1 MSQTATVN
9 GAEALLE
16 LFRTQGTDYI
26 FCSPIAAWAPLWE
39 ALAKRKATTNIETP
53 KYLNCRHEILAVG
66 LASGYY
72 KATGRTQAV
81 LLPTGLGVLH
91 GALAMRS
98 AFHEH
103 IPMVIVSPD
112 TLTHGAV
119 PGLDP
124 GPEWPTLLVDLA
136 GPVRN
141 SETVTK
147 WAKEVKTGG
156 DLAADV
162 RRAWYFAESVPRG
175 PTLLGVPF
183 DILMSQV
190 DEPHG
195 DKTKASPLVAPTDN
209 LREVADLLMRSRSPL
224 IVTEHAARTPQDQ
237 AALVAIAEHIGAPVF
252 EYWMPMYVNFP
263 RAHPLYATDPIEAHL
278 KDADCILVIG
288 AHGPWH
294 PQETPLAGRL
304 HGHPHR
310 GGPAAAARAVLGLPH
325 RLLHRRRYQQQ
336 SRATCRAAAGAV
348 AHDRTVI
355 AARTE
360 RWHAHNAASKAEAAK
375 ERETVRSGERIHA
388 ALLFDTLHR
397 LLPDRSVIVDEI
409 IAQVPA
415 MIQHLFRERDFSH
428 IRGWAGALGTGL
440 PTALGVKLARPKD
453 MVVCVIGDGAF
464 NYNPVPACLGLAQ
477 QYGVPILV
485 VICNN
490 QGYVSQEW
498 NLYKYFP
505 SGYALRDNN
514 PYGRVIE
521 PTPDYAAMA
530 PAFGAHGE
538 CVTEPASIGT
548 GDPPR
553 HCRSGTRTPRVAGRA
568 ARAVR
573 PTWPTWCCGPG
584 RPLWRTGARSIAAP
598 A

>member
-1 MSQTATVN
+1 MATTTIAACDAEEEMTQTGTVN

-16 LFRTQGTDYI
+16 LFRTQGADYI

-39 ALAKRKATTNIETP
+39 ALAKRKATTNVETP
-53 KYLNCRHEILAVG
+53 KYLNCRHETLAVG
-66 LASGYY
+66 LAAGYY

-81 LLPTGLGVLH
+81 LLPTGLGVLN
-91 GALAMRS
+91 GAMAMRS
-98 AFHEH
+98 AYHEH
-103 IPMVIVSPD
+103 IPMVIVAPD

-119 PGLDP
+119 PSLDP

-147 WAKEVKTGG
+147 WAKEVKSTT
-156 DLAADV
+156 DLAADI

-175 PTLLGVPF
+175 PTLVSVPF

-190 DEPHG
+190 DEPRG
-195 DKTKASPLVAPTDN
+195 NKARAPAVVAPTESLD
-209 LREVADLLMRSRSPL
+209 EVAALLMRSRSPL
-224 IVTEHAARTPQDQ
+224 IVTEHGARTLEDQ
-237 AALVAIAEHIGAPVF
+237 AALVAIAERIGAPVF
-252 EYWMPMYVNFP
+252 EYWMPLYVNFP
-263 RAHPLYATDPIEAHL
+263 RAHPLYAIDPIETHL
-278 KDADCILVIG
+278 KDADCILVVG

-294 PQETPLAGRL
+294 PQDMKLPDGCSVIQIEEDPMRPRAPYWGIQTDLCIAGDVGSNLAHL
-304 HGHPHR
+304 
-310 GGPAAAARAVLGLPH
+310 AASLKARAPSAEEA
-325 RLLHRRRYQQQ
+325 
-336 SRATCRAAAGAV
+336 SRV
-348 AHDRTVI
+348 N
-355 AARTE
+355 ARTTH
-360 RWHAHNAASKAEAAK
+360 WHAHNAANQAQAAK
-375 ERETVRSGERIHA
+375 EREAVRANERIHA

-397 LLPDRSVIVDEI
+397 MLPDRSVIVDEI

-415 MIQHLFRERDFSH
+415 MIQNLFRDRDFSH
-428 IRGWAGALGTGL
+428 IRGWAGALGTGI
-440 PTALGVKLARPKD
+440 PTALGVKLARPRD

-485 VICNN
+485 IICNN

-538 CVTEPASIGT
+538 CVTEPGKLGGAIQ
-548 GDPPR
+548 
-553 HCRSGTRTPRVAGRA
+553 RA
-568 ARAVR
+568 
-573 PTWPTWCCGPG
+573 
-584 RPLWRTGARSIAAP
+584 IAAVEQGHLALLDVRLEP
-598 A
+598 

>member
-1 MSQTATVN
+1 MTEMIT

-16 LFRTQGTDYI
+16 LLHAQDSDYI

-39 ALAKRKATTNIETP
+39 ALAKRQATSNMETP
-53 KYLNCRHEILAVG
+53 KYFNCRHEILAVG
-66 LASGYY
+66 LAAGYY
-72 KATGRTQAV
+72 KVTGRTQTV
-81 LLPTGLGVLH
+81 LLPTGLGVLN
-91 GALAMRS
+91 GAMAVRS
-98 AFHEH
+98 AYHEH
-103 IPMVIVSPD
+103 IPMVIISPD

-119 PGLDP
+119 PLLDP

-141 SETVTK
+141 AETVTK
-147 WAKEVKTGG
+147 WAKEVKTAT

-183 DILMSQV
+183 DILMGQM
-190 DEPHG
+190 DAPQG
-195 DKTKASPLVAPTDN
+195 DKPKAAPLVAPADSM
-209 LREVADLLMRSRSPL
+209 REVADLLNRSRAPL
-224 IVTEHAARTPQDQ
+224 IVTEHAARMPEDQ

-294 PQETPLAGRL
+294 PQETK
-304 HGHPHR
+304 
-310 GGPAAAARAVLGLPH
+310 LPDG
-325 RLLHRRRYQQQ
+325 
-336 SRATCRAAAGAV
+336 C
-348 AHDRTVI
+348 TVI
-355 AARTE
+355 HIEEDPMRPRAPYWGFRTDYCIAGDISRNLATLTALLREQPPGTDVGARTQ
-360 RWHAHNAASKAEAAK
+360 RWHTHNAASNAEAAK
-375 ERETVRSGERIHA
+375 ERDAVRGNERIHA
-388 ALLFDTLHR
+388 ALLFDTLHK

-415 MIQHLFRERDFSH
+415 MIRHTFRDRDISH
-428 IRGWAGALGTGL
+428 VRGWAGALGTGL
-440 PTALGVKLARPKD
+440 PTALGVKLGRPRD
-453 MVVCVIGDGAF
+453 LVVCVIGDGAF
-464 NYNPVPACLGLAQ
+464 NYNPIPACLGLAQ
-477 QYGVPILV
+477 QYNVPVLV
-485 VICNN
+485 IICNN

-505 SGYALRDNN
+505 SGYALRENN

-538 CVTEPASIGT
+538 CVT
-548 GDPPR
+548 DP
-553 HCRSGTRTPRVAGRA
+553 HQLEAA
-568 ARAVR
+568 IARA
-573 PTWPTWCCGPG
+573 
-584 RPLWRTGARSIAAP
+584 IAAVTGGHLALLDVRLEP
-598 A
+598 

>member
-1 MSQTATVN
+1 MTETMN

-16 LFRTQGTDYI
+16 LFREQGTDYI

-39 ALAKRKATTNIETP
+39 ALAKRKATKNVETP
-53 KYLNCRHEILAVG
+53 TYFNVRHEILAVG

-72 KATGRTQAV
+72 KATGRAQAV
-81 LLPTGLGVLH
+81 LLPTGLGVLN
-91 GALAMRS
+91 GAMAVRS

-103 IPMVIVSPD
+103 VPMVIVAPD

-119 PGLDP
+119 PSLDP

-147 WAKEVKTGG
+147 WAKEVKAGT
-156 DLAADV
+156 DLASDL

-175 PTLLGVPF
+175 PTLISVPF
-183 DILMSQV
+183 DILMSEV
-190 DEPHG
+190 EAPEG
-195 DKTKASPLVAPTDN
+195 DKAKASPLVAPTEN
-209 LREVADLLMRSRSPL
+209 LRELAELLRQSRSPL

-237 AALVAIAEHIGAPVF
+237 AAMVAIAESIGAPVF
-252 EYWMPMYVNFP
+252 EYWMPLYVNFP
-263 RAHPLYATDPIEAHL
+263 RAHPLYATDPIEMHL
-278 KDADCILVIG
+278 KDADCILVVG

-294 PQETPLAGRL
+294 PQETKLPDGCKVIQIEEDPLRPRAPYWGFHTDYCIAGDIGANIAQIAALLKERA
-304 HGHPHR
+304 
-310 GGPAAAARAVLGLPH
+310 PADHV
-325 RLLHRRRYQQQ
+325 
-336 SRATCRAAAGAV
+336 
-348 AHDRTVI
+348 
-355 AARTE
+355 AARTT
-360 RWHAHNAASKAEAAK
+360 RWHAHNQSNQAEAAK
-375 ERETVRSGERIHA
+375 ERETVRTGERIHA

-415 MIQHLFRERDFSH
+415 MMRHLFRDRDFSH
-428 IRGWAGALGTGL
+428 IRGWAGALGTGI
-440 PTALGVKLARPKD
+440 PNALGVKLARPND

-464 NYNPVPACLGLAQ
+464 NYNPIPACLGLAQ
-477 QYGVPILV
+477 QYRVPLLV

-505 SGYALRDNN
+505 SGYALRENN

-538 CVTEPASIGT
+538 CVSDPRQLESAIRRAMGAVEQGHLALLDVRLEP
-548 GDPPR
+548 
-553 HCRSGTRTPRVAGRA
+553 
-568 ARAVR
+568 
-573 PTWPTWCCGPG
+573 
-584 RPLWRTGARSIAAP
+584 
-598 A
+598 

>member
-1 MSQTATVN
+1 MTETMVN

-16 LFRTQGTDYI
+16 LFRTQGADYI

-39 ALAKRKATTNIETP
+39 ALAKRKATSNVETP
-53 KYLNCRHEILAVG
+53 QYLNCRHEILAVG
-66 LASGYY
+66 LAAGYY

-91 GALAMRS
+91 GAMALRS
-98 AFHEH
+98 AYHEH

-119 PGLDP
+119 PELDP

-136 GPVRN
+136 GPVRD

-147 WAKEVKTGG
+147 WAKEVKTGS

-183 DILMSQV
+183 DILMTRMAA
-190 DEPHG
+190 PLG
-195 DKTKASPLVAPTDN
+195 DKAKAPPVVAPADS
-209 LREVADLLMRSRSPL
+209 LREIATLLMQSRAPL
-224 IVTEHAARTPQDQ
+224 IVAEHAARTMDDQ
-237 AALVAIAEHIGAPVF
+237 AALVTIAECIGAPVF
-252 EYWMPMYVNFP
+252 EYWMPLYANFP
-263 RAHPLYATDPIEAHL
+263 RAHPLYATDPVEQHL
-278 KDADCILVIG
+278 KDADCILIVG

-294 PQETPLAGRL
+294 PQETPLPEACKVIQIEEDPLRPRAPFWSIRTDYCIAGDIGSNL
-304 HGHPHR
+304 AQL
-310 GGPAAAARAVLGLPH
+310 AA
-325 RLLHRRRYQQQ
+325 LLKAETRTPQ
-336 SRATCRAAAGAV
+336 V
-348 AHDRTVI
+348 AERTQ
-355 AARTE
+355 
-360 RWHAHNAASKAEAAK
+360 RWHTHNAASNAEAVK
-375 ERETVRSGERIHA
+375 ERDAARSGERIQA
-388 ALLFDTLHR
+388 AYLFDALHG

-415 MIQHLFRERDFSH
+415 MIRQLFRERDFTH

-440 PTALGVKLARPKD
+440 PTALGVKLGRPND
-453 MVVCVIGDGAF
+453 VVVCVIGDGAF
-464 NYNPVPACLGLAQ
+464 NYNPILACLGLAQ
-477 QYGVPILV
+477 QYRVPVLV
-485 VICNN
+485 IICNN

-521 PTPDYAAMA
+521 PTPDYAALA
-530 PAFGAHGE
+530 PAFGGYGE
-538 CVTEPASIGT
+538 CISQPAELEPAI
-548 GDPPR
+548 R
-553 HCRSGTRTPRVAGRA
+553 RA
-568 ARAVR
+568 LAAVQGGQLALLDVR
-573 PTWPTWCCGPG
+573 LEP
-584 RPLWRTGARSIAAP
+584 
-598 A
+598 

>member
-1 MSQTATVN
+1 MAETGTMN
-9 GAEALLE
+9 GADALLE

-39 ALAKRKATTNIETP
+39 ALAKRKATKNIETP
-53 KYLNCRHEILAVG
+53 QYLNCRHEILAVG

-91 GALAMRS
+91 GAMAVRS

-119 PGLDP
+119 PSLDP

-141 SETVTK
+141 GETVTK
-147 WAKEVKTGG
+147 WAKEVKTPT
-156 DLAADV
+156 DLVADV
-162 RRAWYFAESVPRG
+162 RRAWYFAETVPRG
-175 PTLLGVPF
+175 PTLLSVPF
-183 DILMSQV
+183 DVLMTEVEQ
-190 DEPHG
+190 PPA
-195 DKTKASPLVAPTDN
+195 DKAKASPLVAPTES
-209 LREVADLLMRSRSPL
+209 LREVAELLTRAQSPL
-224 IVTEHAARTPQDQ
+224 IVTEHAARTPQDR
-237 AALVAIAEHIGAPVF
+237 AALVTIAESIGAPVF
-252 EYWMPMYVNFP
+252 EYWMPLYVNFP
-263 RAHPLYATDPIEAHL
+263 RAHPLYATDPIETHL
-278 KDADCILVIG
+278 NDADCILVVG

-294 PQETPLAGRL
+294 PQETRL
-304 HGHPHR
+304 PDG
-310 GGPAAAARAVLGLPH
+310 
-325 RLLHRRRYQQQ
+325 
-336 SRATCRAAAGAV
+336 C
-348 AHDRTVI
+348 TVI
-355 AARTE
+355 HMEEDPLRPRAPYWGFRTDYCIAGDIGRNLAQLAALLQSQARGPEVSSRTE
-360 RWHAHNAASKAEAAK
+360 RWHAHNANGQAGAAK
-375 ERETVRSGERIHA
+375 ERESAGGGDRIHA

-397 LLPDRSVIVDEI
+397 LLPDRSVIIDEI

-415 MIQHLFRERDFSH
+415 MMRHLFRDREIDH

-440 PTALGVKLARPKD
+440 PTALGVKLARPND
-453 MVVCVIGDGAF
+453 VVVCLIGDGAF

-477 QYGVPILV
+477 QYRVPVLV

-505 SGYALRDNN
+505 SGYALKQND

-521 PTPDYAAMA
+521 PTPDYAKLA

-538 CVTEPASIGT
+538 CVTEPAGLE
-548 GDPPR
+548 
-553 HCRSGTRTPRVAGRA
+553 A
-568 ARAVR
+568 AIKR
-573 PTWPTWCCGPG
+573 G
-584 RPLWRTGARSIAAP
+584 IAAVEQGQLALLDVRLEP
-598 A
+598 